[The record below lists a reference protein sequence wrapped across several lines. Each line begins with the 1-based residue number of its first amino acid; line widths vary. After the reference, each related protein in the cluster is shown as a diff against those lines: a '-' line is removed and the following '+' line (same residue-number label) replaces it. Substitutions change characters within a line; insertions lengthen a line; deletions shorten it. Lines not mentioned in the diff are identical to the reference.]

1 MSISHWIKVF
11 SALQGVCLLILTP
24 SYGAETMRLTL
35 EQAVKIA
42 LERNLEFKA
51 KREELGIADGKI
63 LRANLFLQHNP
74 EFDGDV
80 ANRRLKKPE
89 EGFNK
94 NLPQGGVALMQ
105 EFEIGGQPLYRR
117 EAARQ
122 NLEKVKFEVGDFE
135 RALRFR
141 VTEVFLKLLNAEST
155 IKQAE
160 RIVELRNGLHEA
172 SKTRLSVG
180 DIPEVQVILSEF
192 ELNRARS
199 ELIGLQKEREELLT
213 RLQTELALEDDRR
226 IEIQGGL
233 SRTSPSFSLQELL
246 KTALERR
253 PDLAASERGKKVT
266 EAEELLTRAERI
278 PNVKIGAFYERDD
291 KDNIVGA
298 KLSIPLPFFDRKQGE
313 LREALARK
321 SIANLNYLNRRQA
334 LEREIRA
341 AYNKFRLA
349 ERDMSLYP
357 KDSLK
362 RFDENLDLNQRA
374 YQEGQIDLS
383 DAIVFQNQVI
393 EARQKFIDA
402 LTNYNLAV
410 AELKFHAGVE

>member
-1 MSISHWIKVF
+1 MSLWVKAFLALDGVF
-11 SALQGVCLLILTP
+11 LLMLAP
-24 SYGAETMRLTL
+24 SFGAERMRLTL
-35 EQAVKIA
+35 EQALQIA
-42 LERNLEFKA
+42 LEHNLEFKA
-51 KREELGIADGKI
+51 KKEELGIADGRI
-63 LRANLFLQHNP
+63 LKANLFLQHNP

-80 ANRRLKKPE
+80 ANRRLNKPE
-89 EGFNK
+89 EGSNK
-94 NLPQGGVALMQ
+94 NLPQGGVSLMQ
-105 EFEIGGQPLYRR
+105 EFEIGGQSRYRR
-117 EAARQ
+117 QSAQE
-122 NLEKVKFEVGDFE
+122 NLAKVKFEVGDFE

-141 VTEVFLKLLNAEST
+141 VTEVFLRLLNAESK

-160 RIVELRNGLHEA
+160 RIVELRNRLYEA

-180 DIPEVQVILSEF
+180 DIPEAQVILSEF

-199 ELIGLQKEREELLT
+199 ELIGLQREREGLLA
-213 RLQTELALEDDRR
+213 RLKTELALEDDIP
-226 IEIQGGL
+226 IEIQGEL
-233 SRTSPSFSLQELL
+233 NRMPPSLSLQELL
-246 KTALERR
+246 KSAIERR
-253 PDLAASERGKKVT
+253 PDLAASEREKRVT
-266 EAEELLTRAERI
+266 EAEELLVRAERI
-278 PNVKIGAFYERDD
+278 PNIKVGAFYEKDD
-291 KDNIVGA
+291 KDNIVGG
-298 KLSIPLPFFDRKQGE
+298 KISIPLPFFDRKQGE

-349 ERDMSLYP
+349 ERDISLYP
-357 KDSLK
+357 EDSLK

-402 LTNYNLAV
+402 LTNYNLAL
-410 AELKFHAGVE
+410 AELKFQAGIE

>member
-1 MSISHWIKVF
+1 MSIPLWIKAF
-11 SALQGVCLLILTP
+11 SVLQGVCLLILIP
-24 SYGAETMRLTL
+24 SFGAETMRLVL
-35 EQAVKIA
+35 EQAVQIA

-51 KREELGIADGKI
+51 KREKLGIADGRI

-74 EFDGDV
+74 ELDGDV

-94 NLPQGGVALMQ
+94 NLPQGAVSLMQ
-105 EFEIGGQPLYRR
+105 EFEIGGQSQYRR
-117 EAARQ
+117 EAARE

-141 VTEVFLKLLNAEST
+141 VAEAFLRLLNSEAKIRQT
-155 IKQAE
+155 E
-160 RIVELRNGLHEA
+160 RIVELRNRLYEA
-172 SKTRLSVG
+172 SKTRLSLG
-180 DIPEVQVILSEF
+180 DIPEVQVILSDFEF
-192 ELNRARS
+192 NRARS
-199 ELIGLQKEREELLT
+199 ELIGLQRERQELMT
-213 RLQTELALEDDRR
+213 RLQAELGLDDDSR
-226 IEIQGGL
+226 IEIQGELG
-233 SRTSPSFSLQELL
+233 RTSPSFSLQDLL

-253 PDLAASERGKKVT
+253 PDLAASEREKRVT

-278 PNVKIGAFYERDD
+278 PNIKVGAFYERDD
-291 KDNIVGA
+291 KDNIVGG

-321 SIANLNYLNRRQA
+321 SIANLNYLHRRQA

-349 ERDMSLYP
+349 ERDISLYP
-357 KDSLK
+357 EDSLK

-383 DAIVFQNQVI
+383 DAIVFQNQAI

>member
-1 MSISHWIKVF
+1 MSIALWIKAF
-11 SALQGVCLLILTP
+11 SVLQGICFLTMSP
-24 SYGAETMRLTL
+24 TFGAEAMRLSL
-35 EQAVKIA
+35 EQAVQIA

-51 KREELGIADGKI
+51 KREELGIADGRI

-74 EFDGDV
+74 ELDGDV

-94 NLPQGGVALMQ
+94 NLPQGGVSLMQ
-105 EFEIGGQPLYRR
+105 EFEIGGQSRYRR
-117 EAARQ
+117 EAARE

-135 RALRFR
+135 RTLRFR
-141 VTEVFLKLLNAEST
+141 VVEAFLRLLNSEAK
-155 IKQAE
+155 IKQTE
-160 RIVELRNGLHEA
+160 RVVELRNRLYEA
-172 SKTRLSVG
+172 SKTRLSLG
-180 DIPEVQVILSEF
+180 DIPEVQLMLSEF
-192 ELNRARS
+192 EFNRARS
-199 ELIGLQKEREELLT
+199 ELIGLQRERQELMT
-213 RLQTELALEDDRR
+213 RLQTELGLDDST
-226 IEIQGGL
+226 IEIRELG
-233 SRTSPSFSLQELL
+233 RTSPSFSLQDLL

-253 PDLAASERGKKVT
+253 PDLAASEREKRAT

-278 PNVKIGAFYERDD
+278 PNIKVGAFYERDD
-291 KDNIVGA
+291 KDNIVGG
-298 KLSIPLPFFDRKQGE
+298 KLSFPLPFFDRKQGE

-357 KDSLK
+357 EDSLK

>member
-1 MSISHWIKVF
+1 MSISHWIRAF
-11 SALQGVCLLILTP
+11 SALQGVWLLILTP
-24 SYGAETMRLTL
+24 SFGAEPMRLSL
-35 EQAVKIA
+35 EQAIEIA

-51 KREELGIADGKI
+51 KREESGVADGRV
-63 LRANLFLQHNP
+63 LRADLLLQHNP
-74 EFDGDV
+74 ELDGDV

-94 NLPQGGVALMQ
+94 NLPQGGVSLMQ

-122 NLEKVKFEVGDFE
+122 NLQKVKFEIGDFE

-141 VTEVFLKLLNAEST
+141 VTEVFVKLLNAESK

-160 RIVELRNGLHEA
+160 RIVELRNRLHEA

-199 ELIGLQKEREELLT
+199 ELIGLQRERVELVT
-213 RLQTELALEDDRR
+213 RLQTELALEDDNR
-226 IEIQGGL
+226 IEIQGEL
-233 SRTSPSFSLQELL
+233 SRTSPPFSLQELL

-253 PDLAASERGKKVT
+253 PDLAASEREKRVT
-266 EAEELLTRAERI
+266 EAEELLVRAERI
-278 PNVKIGAFYERDD
+278 PNIKIGAFYEKDD
-291 KDNIVGA
+291 KDNIVGG
-298 KLSIPLPFFDRKQGE
+298 KISIPLPFFGRKQGE

-321 SIANLNYLNRRQA
+321 SIANLNYRNRRQA

-349 ERDMSLYP
+349 ERDISLYSE
-357 KDSLK
+357 DSLK

-393 EARQKFIDA
+393 EATQKFIDA